1 MEKNYS
7 FSLSLAFPADGGMG
21 IIEQAIA
28 PELNGAHSRRSHTE
42 LSLKKN
48 MLAITIIAQDLVA
61 LRATLNGVIKKI
73 MLATAAMEA
82 VA

>member
-7 FSLSLAFPADGGMG
+7 FSLSLAFPEHSS
-21 IIEQAIA
+21 ISLIEQAIA
-28 PELNGAHSRRSHTE
+28 PELNGAHSRRSHTK

-61 LRATLNGVIKKI
+61 LRATVNGVIKKI